1 MSREYKIESK
11 KGGMQ
16 GEHKAFIWDDDKY
29 ELIEDYP
36 LVYIEERLKRINLHV
51 EIIRFMRK
59 YGVISL
65 KVKKV

>member
-1 MSREYKIESK
+1 
-11 KGGMQ
+11 MQ